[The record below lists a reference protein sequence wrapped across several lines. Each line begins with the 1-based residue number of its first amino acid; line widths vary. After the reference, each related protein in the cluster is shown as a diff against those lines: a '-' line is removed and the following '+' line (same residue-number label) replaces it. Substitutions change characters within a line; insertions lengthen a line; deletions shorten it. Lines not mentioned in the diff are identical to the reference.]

1 MTQNIINPVQDDSS
15 EVTENKNARFGRTF
29 LTILSTLMFGM
40 LIGAIFV
47 ATSYEKG
54 DGLSGYER
62 EAISVVSMQNE
73 ITAGWND
80 MVDTLITASVT
91 SQDDQVVLYSLS
103 QQTARVLIS
112 DSQAVINRWSA
123 IDVPPEHI
131 VSHRLGLDALRA
143 TQDGLILFDEF
154 FQNALDT
161 LVADQIRSEEASEK
175 LVHARDLWT
184 QAAAAAASEG

>member
-1 MTQNIINPVQDDSS
+1 MIQNTINSAQDESS
-15 EVTENKNARFGRTF
+15 VSNEKPGTRFSRTF
-29 LTILSTLMFGM
+29 LTVISTLMFGM
-40 LIGAIFV
+40 LIGAVFL

-73 ITAGWND
+73 ITDGWNE
-80 MVDTLITASVT
+80 MVDTFNVASVT
-91 SQDDQVVLYSLS
+91 SEDDHVVLYALS

-123 IDVPPEHI
+123 IDVPDEHA
-131 VSHRLGLDALRA
+131 VSHGLGLDALRA

-161 LVADQIRSEEASEK
+161 MVADQIRSEEASEK

-184 QAAAAAASEG
+184 QAAAAAATEG

>member
-1 MTQNIINPVQDDSS
+1 MTQDITNSINNVSTNSS
-15 EVTENKNARFGRTF
+15 DKSTGRFGRTF
-29 LTILSTLMFGM
+29 LTVISALMFTM
-40 LIGAIFV
+40 LISAIFL

-62 EAISVVSMQNE
+62 DAIAVVAMQNE
-73 ITAGWND
+73 ITAGWNT
-80 MVDTLITASVT
+80 MVDTFNAASIT
-91 SQDDQVVLYSLS
+91 SQDDHVVLYSLS
-103 QQTARVLIS
+103 QITARSLIA

-123 IDVPPEHI
+123 IDVPEDHA
-131 VSHRLGLDALRA
+131 VSHGLGLEALRA

-154 FQNALDT
+154 FQNSIDT

-175 LVHARDLWT
+175 LVQARDLWA